1 MKAAS
6 TTAAVMRRAL
16 TGLGAGLVGREFI
29 RLSDSFTNVQ
39 NRLKLVTDGT
49 AELTA
54 VQEELFRVS
63 QETRTSFEANA
74 TLFNRLALSSKDL
87 GISLDDVVQITQSLN
102 QAVILSGAAT
112 TEASAGLIQLSQGLA
127 SNRLSGDELRSV
139 LEQLPVVADV
149 IAKQLGV
156 TRGELKFFGE
166 AGKISADIV
175 IEAFKNAR
183 EELAVRFGETVPTVA
198 QSFVILRNAAIRFV
212 GNLNNSTGVV
222 TNLSRL
228 IIGLAGNFDTLA
240 KSIGVVA
247 AALGPLV
254 LGRAIGVATVA
265 LRGLFLLMLR
275 NPIGLLVA
283 GLAAATT
290 AIINFGNQPIEE
302 TLESAEG
309 GFSAAAAEAFGL
321 GTAIEEGLIP
331 AQTTWADVMRGTL
344 QAAIGWIKETASF
357 YIESWRQGFNKVLG
371 FFGVTNKS
379 WADIFSIVKNV
390 LNKTIGLFVGFAQAW
405 VVVFQKAFNLVS
417 PILTGV
423 FDTAKKVIVGVIDF
437 AKRALEFIAG
447 IVNTIFNTVRQNAEN
462 TADYLGIDLG
472 EVAGPIVNDAVAL
485 GDAVSEAFLEGYNRD
500 YLGELGKLL
509 LPAYDRVIQE
519 AGVIAEKR
527 LGDAAKRLEDQAG
540 VDLTKKGDPAVI
552 IRPEDARAI
561 EKLVEKTR
569 TPLETYL
576 ATIKEIERL
585 QPFAKGAE
593 QVEALGRAIE
603 QAGLDRISAEF
614 DLLGLDDIS
623 TVMAEA
629 VPAVE
634 RYNMAMVRLNELLEE
649 GVINQTQFDAAV
661 INAKDKI
668 LGLKDIYAEFTKEA
682 ARSIQSAF
690 ADFLF
695 DPFEEG
701 LDGMIRGMAET
712 LRKIAA
718 DILATQI
725 LKSFLSLVPGGGV
738 ISAALAD
745 GGPAQAGKSYLV
757 GEQGPEIFTPRSS
770 GTVTPNG
777 EMPAVASPQVNVAGP
792 TIVNTIDDGQIVQA
806 FNRGG
811 GGQVVLNDMTERKAA
826 YRQALG
832 IN

>member
-519 AGVIAEKR
+519 AGVLAEKR
-527 LGDAAKRLEDQAG
+527 LADTAKRLEDQAG

>member
-1 MKAAS
+1 
-6 TTAAVMRRAL
+6 MRRAL

-527 LGDAAKRLEDQAG
+527 LADQAKRFEDQAG

>member
-509 LPAYDRVIQE
+509 LPARRRGSRIRRV
-519 AGVIAEKR
+519 
-527 LGDAAKRLEDQAG
+527 
-540 VDLTKKGDPAVI
+540 LTSQ
-552 IRPEDARAI
+552 R
-561 EKLVEKTR
+561 
-569 TPLETYL
+569 
-576 ATIKEIERL
+576 KEILRSL
-585 QPFAKGAE
+585 
-593 QVEALGRAIE
+593 
-603 QAGLDRISAEF
+603 S
-614 DLLGLDDIS
+614 DLK
-623 TVMAEA
+623 M
-629 VPAVE
+629 
-634 RYNMAMVRLNELLEE
+634 
-649 GVINQTQFDAAV
+649 
-661 INAKDKI
+661 
-668 LGLKDIYAEFTKEA
+668 
-682 ARSIQSAF
+682 
-690 ADFLF
+690 
-695 DPFEEG
+695 
-701 LDGMIRGMAET
+701 
-712 LRKIAA
+712 
-718 DILATQI
+718 LAQ
-725 LKSFLSLVPGGGV
+725 L
-738 ISAALAD
+738 
-745 GGPAQAGKSYLV
+745 
-757 GEQGPEIFTPRSS
+757 RSS
-770 GTVTPNG
+770 LKK
-777 EMPAVASPQVNVAGP
+777 
-792 TIVNTIDDGQIVQA
+792 
-806 FNRGG
+806 RGR
-811 GGQVVLNDMTERKAA
+811 LLRRT
-826 YRQALG
+826 
-832 IN
+832 